1 MLFRSPQDFGGTDP
15 LSGVR
20 FQQKLEKKAYELGGG
35 RIPQQLLGDFAC
47 QKESGGYGEFQSEAK
62 GMTAFAPLHGLF
74 SREINDAFLLGME
87 EFSKRIS
94 GFCRYDC
101 ILSGVES
108 RTSSPVRILRDESF
122 ESNRRGVYPCGEGA
136 GYAGGIM
143 SAAMDGLKVAEA
155 IISRYHM

>member
-1 MLFRSPQDFGGTDP
+1 MLCRRYPGFVP
-15 LSGVR
+15 
-20 FQQKLEKKAYELGGG
+20 A
-35 RIPQQLLGDFAC
+35 I
-47 QKESGGYGEFQSEAK
+47 K
-62 GMTAFAPLHGLF
+62 GKWNFAPVH
-74 SREINDAFLLGME
+74 EILPEFLNQALTEGIDLIGQKMPGFADGDA
-87 EFSKRIS
+87 
-94 GFCRYDC
+94 Y
-101 ILSGVES
+101 LSGVES